1 VPPMDL
7 GARLRRFRDWA
18 ELTQEEV
25 AEHLEVSREALS
37 YWENGRREPSLSQLE
52 ILARVYGCRLIDLV
66 GEPAEV
72 REAACPFPS
81 GLSPRN
87 RELMAHFHK
96 LLDAYA
102 ELSAKLRKTPP
113 PVLLGRCS
121 RRSCR
126 ALDPAMLAG
135 MVLRQ
140 LGVEGPIAD
149 LPALLEPWGFHVFR
163 LPLGRDLR
171 QDISGALLTHKEIG
185 CGILVNL
192 DMTPGRQLFTIAHE
206 LAHAVLEPEAIQ
218 VVCRGAVKD
227 ENERR
232 ADRFAG
238 EFLVQSHAL
247 KRVLAQ
253 IGERSPVDK
262 FSTAARLCRYFNVS
276 YMTILCRLREE
287 HLLDRTLAR
296 LFEKP
301 DLIAEAAPW
310 RCKSPIDDRVP
321 AGFREAV
328 MMAISRG
335 DISRGAVAEL
345 LQVEDDEIP
354 TCETTGDVTPLA
366 KELEEVL
373 AMNAASVT

>member
-1 VPPMDL
+1 MDL

-25 AEHLEVSREALS
+25 AEHLGVGREALS

-72 REAACPFPS
+72 REAVRPFPS

-87 RELMAHFHK
+87 REVMAHFHE

-102 ELSAKLRKTPP
+102 ELSARLRKAPP
-113 PVLLGRCS
+113 PVLLGSIS
-121 RRSCR
+121 RHSCR

-140 LGVEGPIAD
+140 LGVEGPLAD
-149 LPALLEPWGFHVFR
+149 LSTLLEPWGFCVFR

-171 QDISGALLTHKEIG
+171 QDISGALLSHKEVG
-185 CGILVNL
+185 YGILVNL
-192 DMTPGRQLFTIAHE
+192 DMTPGRQLFTVAHE
-206 LAHAVLEPEAIQ
+206 LAHAVLEPGATQI
-218 VVCRGAVKD
+218 VCCGAVKD

-253 IGERSPVDK
+253 IGEPSPVDK

-276 YMTILCRLREE
+276 YMTILRRLREE
-287 HLLDRTLAR
+287 RLLGGTLAR
-296 LFEKP
+296 LLEKP

-310 RCKSPIDDRVP
+310 TSRSPIDDRVP

-328 MMAISRG
+328 MMAISHG
-335 DISRGAVAEL
+335 DMSRGAVAEL
-345 LQVEDDEIP
+345 LQVEDDDIP

-366 KELEEVL
+366 KELEEAL